1 MELRK
6 GVSKEA
12 EKKGREASEIQE
24 KIPEQGEGAGGAECI
39 GHRRTGAASASACN
53 TNDLGLEGQE
63 GPAG

>member
-39 GHRRTGAASASACN
+39 GHRMM
-53 TNDLGLEGQE
+53 LGLPQ
-63 GPAG
+63 